1 MLYEPDSSFEFDSVT
16 LGSPNGLQGGSY
28 FTKLLVKKQPLY
40 LQIPKCK
47 TKQGLVVTEK
57 KKYCDL
63 MFTRDDTNVIEWF
76 ETIEQKAQNLMFEKK
91 NIWFHDDL
99 ELSDIE
105 NAFTSPIRS
114 YRSGNYYLVRC
125 MFPKVIS
132 SETISCFNEN
142 EEPVSIDVLNEDN
155 IEVIPLVEV
164 QGIKFSSKNFQ
175 IEIGMRQI
183 MVIKK
188 KEIFK
193 NCMIKVPKGC
203 SDKTLG
209 GKKTATSPEQILKNE
224 VVALAE
230 STDNKDE
237 TLKNEDVAL
246 AESAGNKDE
255 ALKSED
261 VALAESAGNKDEALK
276 NEDVALAES
285 AGNKDEALKSEDVA
299 LAESAGNKDE
309 ALKNEDVALAESA
322 GNKDEALKSED
333 VALKN
338 KDVGLKNEV
347 EDSLEVKLEEVD
359 LTPDDNNV
367 SMVLKDPSEVYY
379 NMWRE
384 ARQKAKDAKKE
395 AVAAYLEAKKIKEN
409 FMLDAIDSDS
419 DEDSEYQQ
427 LNLA

>member
-261 VALAESAGNKDEALK
+261 VAL
-276 NEDVALAES
+276 
-285 AGNKDEALKSEDVA
+285 
-299 LAESAGNKDE
+299 
-309 ALKNEDVALAESA
+309 
-322 GNKDEALKSED
+322 
-333 VALKN
+333 KN

>member
-1 MLYEPDSSFEFDSVT
+1 MLYEPDSSFDFDSVT

-28 FTKLLVKKQPLY
+28 FAKLLMKKQPLY

-132 SETISCFNEN
+132 SETISYFNEN

-209 GKKTATSPEQILKNE
+209 AKKTTTNEEQTHTNEDVALTESASNNGESLNNEEQIL
-224 VVALAE
+224 
-230 STDNKDE
+230 TE
-237 TLKNEDVAL
+237 TAGNEDVAL
-246 AESAGNKDE
+246 AENAGNKDE
-255 ALKSED
+255 
-261 VALAESAGNKDEALK
+261 ALAESAGNKDEALK
-276 NEDVALAES
+276 NEVVALTETS
-285 AGNKDEALKSEDVA
+285 N
-299 LAESAGNKDE
+299 N
-309 ALKNEDVALAESA
+309 
-322 GNKDEALKSED
+322 ED

-338 KDVGLKNEV
+338 KDVALAETTTNEDEVVKNEDVGLKNEV

-409 FMLDAIDSDS
+409 YMLDAIDSDS
-419 DEDSEYQQ
+419 DEDSEYQE